1 MAECLFCRIASGEL
15 KAAIVYQDDSVVA
28 FRDINPRAPVHI
40 LIIPRKHVSSL
51 NETSEEEEATV
62 GHIVRIAA
70 GLAAEEGVA
79 ESGYR
84 LVANCGAA
92 AGQSVEHVHF
102 HLLGGRSLGWPPG

>member
-15 KAAIVYQDDSVVA
+15 EAAIVHQDDRVVA
-28 FRDINPRAPVHI
+28 FRDTNPQAPVHI
-40 LIIPRKHVSSL
+40 LIIPRKHISSL
-51 NETSEEEEATV
+51 NETSEEEEATF

-70 GLAAEEGVA
+70 EIASEEGVA
-79 ESGYR
+79 DSGYR

-92 AGQSVEHVHF
+92 AGQSVDHVHF